1 MIYNRTGK
9 LQIIHIA
16 KRECGLTDEEYRQ
29 LLEGAA
35 GITSASDLKSEQ
47 QFDKIM
53 KAFGKLGFHSN
64 RPRQTRRRKHE
75 NRWGCSDRQRSY
87 IEGLWR
93 LMSRRKDLDSLESMI
108 KRIAKVEHPRFID
121 GDGATQVILALRQM
135 CIDQGIDPDRK
146 DNEQ

>member
-108 KRIAKVEHPRFID
+108 KRIAKVEHPAGEPAPD
-121 GDGATQVILALRQM
+121 EPSGSGEHSPASAHVEQSGGA
-135 CIDQGIDPDRK
+135 PF
-146 DNEQ
+146 